1 MKKCWSLSSA
11 GGAVA
16 PQQRT
21 KSCCSSACLLACNA
35 CHTPSASS
43 GHVRAVRQNRKMPK
57 SSTAVGRQT
66 VSHIIENI
74 DISRISR
81 FKINS
86 NRKMKKLTPH
96 LRRKFGRCRMRGGT
110 NQDAGPGPPS
120 IRRDISA
127 FSSGCSNHNET
138 GKKGG
143 NSYKTNVAN

>member
-1 MKKCWSLSSA
+1 MKNCWSLSSA

-16 PQQRT
+16 PQQRAVAHLH
-21 KSCCSSACLLACNA
+21 ACLLACNA
-35 CHTPSASS
+35 RHTPSASS

-86 NRKMKKLTPH
+86 NRKIK
-96 LRRKFGRCRMRGGT
+96 
-110 NQDAGPGPPS
+110 N
-120 IRRDISA
+120 
-127 FSSGCSNHNET
+127 
-138 GKKGG
+138 
-143 NSYKTNVAN
+143 

>member
-86 NRKMKKLTPH
+86 NRKIKKLTPTPEKKVRKMPNEGWYESRCGAWTSLQSARY
-96 LRRKFGRCRMRGGT
+96 LRLLFWLLQPQRNRQKRRQQLQ
-110 NQDAGPGPPS
+110 NQRS
-120 IRRDISA
+120 
-127 FSSGCSNHNET
+127 
-138 GKKGG
+138 
-143 NSYKTNVAN
+143 

>member
-66 VSHIIENI
+66 VSHKIENI
-74 DISRISR
+74 DISRISS

-86 NRKMKKLTPH
+86 NRKIKKLTPTPEKKVRKMPNEGWYESRCGAWTSLQSARY
-96 LRRKFGRCRMRGGT
+96 LRLLFWLLQPQRNRQKRRQQLQ
-110 NQDAGPGPPS
+110 NQRS
-120 IRRDISA
+120 
-127 FSSGCSNHNET
+127 
-138 GKKGG
+138 
-143 NSYKTNVAN
+143 

>member
-74 DISRISR
+74 VISRISR

-86 NRKMKKLTPH
+86 NRKIKKLTPTPEKKVRKMPNEGWYESRCGAWTSLQSARY
-96 LRRKFGRCRMRGGT
+96 LRLLFWLLQPQRNRQKRRQQLQ
-110 NQDAGPGPPS
+110 NQRS
-120 IRRDISA
+120 
-127 FSSGCSNHNET
+127 
-138 GKKGG
+138 
-143 NSYKTNVAN
+143 